1 MPSPI
6 IQPQGYSPWGAVPDS
21 LGLGSSST
29 STLTPGGGG
38 IGGSSLSLSPQS
50 GFQNSVSN
58 RAMLS
63 PLKMNAPPPR
73 RTASEVNVSG
83 STGSSVMP
91 RRSVSPG
98 GVSMSLSPDHS
109 ASSSSHSSHYGN
121 SNVNANGNGNSN
133 GNSNG
138 MTTTYMS
145 EEPGSMSTG
154 RSVSPGPV
162 MMMAGSSPS
171 GAGLTAR
178 RAGRKDD

>member
-1 MPSPI
+1 MPSPS
-6 IQPQGYSPWGAVPDS
+6 IQPQGYSPWGAPDS

-29 STLTPGGGG
+29 LTPGGGG
-38 IGGSSLSLSPQS
+38 SSLSPQA

-98 GVSMSLSPDHS
+98 GMGVSLSPDHS
-109 ASSSSHSSHYGN
+109 ASSASHSSYYGN
-121 SNVNANGNGNSN
+121 RNSN

-138 MTTTYMS
+138 MTTSYMS

-154 RSVSPGPV
+154 RPGTVSPGPV
-162 MMMAGSSPS
+162 MMAGSSPS

>member
-1 MPSPI
+1 
-6 IQPQGYSPWGAVPDS
+6 
-21 LGLGSSST
+21 
-29 STLTPGGGG
+29 
-38 IGGSSLSLSPQS
+38 
-50 GFQNSVSN
+50 
-58 RAMLS
+58 
-63 PLKMNAPPPR
+63 
-73 RTASEVNVSG
+73 VNVSG

-98 GVSMSLSPDHS
+98 GVSMSMSLSPDHS

-121 SNVNANGNGNSN
+121 SNMNANGIGNSN
-133 GNSNG
+133 GNG
-138 MTTTYMS
+138 MTTSYMS

-154 RSVSPGPV
+154 RPGTVSPGPV

>member
-1 MPSPI
+1 M
-6 IQPQGYSPWGAVPDS
+6 
-21 LGLGSSST
+21 
-29 STLTPGGGG
+29 
-38 IGGSSLSLSPQS
+38 GGSSLSPQS

-98 GVSMSLSPDHS
+98 GMGVSLSPDHS
-109 ASSSSHSSHYGN
+109 ASSASNSSHYGN
-121 SNVNANGNGNSN
+121 MNANVNGNSN
-133 GNSNG
+133 GIG
-138 MTTTYMS
+138 MTTAYMS

-154 RSVSPGPV
+154 RPGTVSPGPV
-162 MMMAGSSPS
+162 MMAGNSPS

>member
-6 IQPQGYSPWGAVPDS
+6 IQPQGYSPWGAPD
-21 LGLGSSST
+21 GLGAGSS
-29 STLTPGGGG
+29 LTPGGSGLGG
-38 IGGSSLSLSPQS
+38 LSPQS

-98 GVSMSLSPDHS
+98 GMGVSLSPDHS
-109 ASSSSHSSHYGN
+109 ASSASNSSHYGN
-121 SNVNANGNGNSN
+121 MNANVNGNSN
-133 GNSNG
+133 GIG
-138 MTTTYMS
+138 MTTAYMS

-162 MMMAGSSPS
+162 MMMAGNSPS

>member
-1 MPSPI
+1 M
-6 IQPQGYSPWGAVPDS
+6 
-21 LGLGSSST
+21 
-29 STLTPGGGG
+29 
-38 IGGSSLSLSPQS
+38 GGSSLSPQS

-98 GVSMSLSPDHS
+98 GMGGVSMSMSLSPDHS
-109 ASSSSHSSHYGN
+109 ASSPSHSSHYGN
-121 SNVNANGNGNSN
+121 MNANVNVNGIGNSN
-133 GNSNG
+133 GIG
-138 MTTTYMS
+138 MTTSYMS

-154 RSVSPGPV
+154 RPGSVSPGPV

>member
-6 IQPQGYSPWGAVPDS
+6 IQPQGYSPWGAPDT
-21 LGLGSSST
+21 LGVGPS

-38 IGGSSLSLSPQS
+38 IGGSSLSPQS

-63 PLKMNAPPPR
+63 PLKMNAPPPPR

-98 GVSMSLSPDHS
+98 GLGVSMSMSLSPDHS

-121 SNVNANGNGNSN
+121 MNANGI

-138 MTTTYMS
+138 MTTSYMS

-154 RSVSPGPV
+154 RPGSVSPGPV
-162 MMMAGSSPS
+162 MMAGSSPS

>member
-6 IQPQGYSPWGAVPDS
+6 NQPQGYSPWGAPDS
-21 LGLGSSST
+21 LGVGSS

-38 IGGSSLSLSPQS
+38 SSLSPQS

-63 PLKMNAPPPR
+63 PLKMNAPPPPR

-98 GVSMSLSPDHS
+98 GMGMSVSMSLSPDHS
-109 ASSSSHSSHYGN
+109 ASSAASSSHYGN
-121 SNVNANGNGNSN
+121 LNANGNGNSN
-133 GNSNG
+133 G
-138 MTTTYMS
+138 MTTAYMS

-162 MMMAGSSPS
+162 MMAGSSPS